1 MASRGRRLAVA
12 LILLALLLSAGRWAS
27 AFLADRLWEAAVSER
42 VAQAGA
48 RRAVLALG
56 LELSVLVL
64 AVVWFTTQFV
74 IAARIALPDRPPPE
88 RNAAKTWPSQLP
100 RWSLVVL
107 AVVMGGLL
115 GSGAGAWL
123 DELLL
128 TLGGLRFG
136 VLDPLLGADLGVFL
150 QRFPLWLDL
159 QHKALL
165 LIASGLGGVLLIHI
179 AGETVRVTKRR
190 LWLWPQ
196 ARAQLGVLLALL
208 ALVLG
213 WSCMLEPYRLA
224 AGLRGPLLPSEFLL
238 RSLIWRIQAGLAAGA
253 ALVSLLWWFRLRAS
267 AVIALWS
274 LFGLSLVVGRGL
286 PLHGDTATEDPSW
299 QIAGRALDS
308 VAFQLSGLESPPR
321 WSQVPAGSLRPSLW
335 DDTVL
340 AQAAGDSSQKLSEPR
355 RGWIPVA
362 GNEQPVWFAVREPRG
377 QGASLLALSDDRV
390 AASGGLMAW
399 HQADSLPTPEVGS
412 VRALAPS
419 VIRPLAPRLRVS
431 SEGPG
436 VALGSWARRIMLAWA
451 LQAPDAFRGTGES
464 RIVWRLDPA
473 ERLAAVAPFVHWTA
487 PRARIVGSALY
498 WQSDGLLSSSLFPSS
513 SRVDWG
519 SGRASMLRSTFLGL
533 VDAASGEVRVF
544 QRDAADSLAAAW
556 ARITRPLIE
565 PAAAVPSSL
574 REHEAYSDELL
585 LAQAKVLEGKAWKA
599 GRLERLPGGTGILPP
614 AEPGGSEYLVPFLR
628 NASPG
633 VGALLLAWRTSAGD
647 SLRLIRLDSL
657 WTVDG
662 SNQLSSR
669 WEMFPFQQAIHDS
682 VQAVGGNFVR
692 GQVRF
697 ALAAEGVMAAQP
709 AWSVNAGGRA
719 QLVLLNV
726 ALGRRSGADRMELGA
741 GRNLVEAWKNF
752 RHEPTP
758 IAAGSSAQ
766 AILDRARILMLHLD
780 SAQKRGDLQ
789 ELGRT
794 IAELRDLLRRP

>member
-12 LILLALLLSAGRWAS
+12 LVLLALILSAGRWA
-27 AFLADRLWEAAVSER
+27 ATFLADRLWEAAVSER

-48 RRAVLALG
+48 RRAVLGLG
-56 LELSVLVL
+56 LELSVVIL
-64 AVVWFTTQFV
+64 AALWFTSQFV

-88 RNAAKTWPSQLP
+88 RNAAKVWPSQLP

-107 AVVMGGLL
+107 ALLMGGLL

-136 VLDPLLGADLGVFL
+136 VPDPLLGADLGVFL

-165 LIASGLGGVLLIHI
+165 LVASTLGGVLLIHL
-179 AGETVRVTKRR
+179 AGETVRLTKRR

-196 ARAQLGVLLALL
+196 ARAQLAVLLALL

-213 WSCMLEPYRLA
+213 WSCLLEPFRFA
-224 AGLRGPLLPSEFLL
+224 AGLRGPLLPSEFLS
-238 RSLIWRIQAGLAAGA
+238 RSLIWRIQAGFAAGT
-253 ALVSLLWWFRLRAS
+253 ALVTLLWGFRLRAS
-267 AVIALWS
+267 AAVVLWV
-274 LFGLSLVVGRGL
+274 LFGLSLLVGRSL

-308 VAFQLSGLESPPR
+308 VAFQLSGLDAPPR
-321 WSQVPAGSLRPSLW
+321 WSQVPAAALRPSLW

-340 AQAAGDSSQKLSEPR
+340 AQAAADSAQLSEPR
-355 RGWIPVA
+355 RGWMSVA
-362 GNEQPVWFAVREPRG
+362 GSDQPVWFAVREPRG
-377 QGASLLALSDDRV
+377 RGAALLALSDDRV
-390 AASGGLMAW
+390 AASGGLMVW
-399 HQADSLPTPEVGS
+399 HQSDSVPTPEAGGL
-412 VRALAPS
+412 RALAPA

-431 SEGPG
+431 SEGSG
-436 VALGSWARRIMLAWA
+436 VALGNWARRTMLAWA
-451 LQAPDAFRGTGES
+451 LQAPEAFRGPGES
-464 RIVWRLDPA
+464 RISWRLDPA
-473 ERLAAVAPFVHWTA
+473 ERLTAVAPFAHWTA
-487 PRARIVGSALY
+487 PRVRIVGGALY
-498 WQSDGLLSSSLFPSS
+498 WQSDGLLSSSLLPSS
-513 SRVDWG
+513 ARVDWQNG
-519 SGRASMLRSTFLGL
+519 KASMLRSTFLGV
-533 VDAASGEVRVF
+533 VDAATGEVRVF
-544 QRDAADSLAAAW
+544 QRDAADSLATAW

-565 PAAAVPSSL
+565 PAAAIPRGL

-585 LAQAKVLEGKAWKA
+585 LAQARVLEGKAWRA
-599 GRLERLPGGTGILPP
+599 GRLERLPGGTGVLPP
-614 AEPGGSEYLVPFLR
+614 PEPGGSEFLVPLLR
-628 NASPG
+628 NASIG
-633 VGALLLAWRTSAGD
+633 IGALLVARRTGAGD
-647 SLRLIRLDSL
+647 SLRLVRLDSL
-657 WTVDG
+657 WTVEG

-682 VQAVGGNFVR
+682 VQAAGGTFVR

-709 AWSVNAGGRA
+709 AWSVNPGGNA

-794 IAELRDLLRRP
+794 IAELKDLLRRP

>member
-12 LILLALLLSAGRWAS
+12 LILLALVLSAGRWAS
-27 AFLADRLWEAAVSER
+27 VFLADRLWEASVSER

-48 RRAVLALG
+48 RRAVLAIG
-56 LELSVLVL
+56 LELSVLIL

-74 IAARIALPDRPPPE
+74 IAARIALPDQPPPE
-88 RNAAKTWPSQLP
+88 RNAAKVWPAQLP

-107 AVVMGGLL
+107 ALVMGGLL

-150 QRFPLWLDL
+150 QRVPLWLDL

-165 LIASGLGGVLLIHI
+165 LVGSALGGVLLIHV
-179 AGETVRVTKRR
+179 AGETIRFTKRR
-190 LWLWPQ
+190 LWLWPR
-196 ARAQLGVLLALL
+196 ARAQLAVLLAVL

-213 WSCMLEPYRLA
+213 WSCLLEPYRLA
-224 AGLRGPLLPSEFLL
+224 SGLRGPLLPSEFLL
-238 RSLIWRIQAGLAAGA
+238 RSLVWRIQAGLAAGA

-267 AVIALWS
+267 AVVALWS
-274 LFGLSLVVGRGL
+274 LFGLSLLVGRSL
-286 PLHGDTATEDPSW
+286 PLHGDSATEDPAW
-299 QIAGRALDS
+299 QIAARALDS
-308 VAFQLSGLESPPR
+308 VAFQLSGLDAPPR
-321 WSQVPAGSLRPSLW
+321 WSQAPAGSLRPSLW

-340 AQAAGDSSQKLSEPR
+340 AQAATDSAQLSEPR
-355 RGWIPVA
+355 RGWIPGA
-362 GNEQPVWFAVREPRG
+362 AHDQPVWFAVRESPG

-390 AASGGLMAW
+390 GTSGGLMAW
-399 HQADSLPTPEVGS
+399 HLADTVPIPEVGS
-412 VRALAPS
+412 LRALAPA

-431 SEGPG
+431 REGTG
-436 VALGSWARRIMLAWA
+436 VALGNWARRTMLAWA
-451 LQAPDAFRGTGES
+451 LQAPDAFRGPGES
-464 RIVWRLDPA
+464 RIAWRLDPA
-473 ERLAAVAPFVHWTA
+473 QRLTAVAPFVHWTA
-487 PRARIVGSALY
+487 PRARMVRGALY

-513 SRVDWG
+513 ARVDWG
-519 SGRASMLRSTFLGL
+519 SGKASMLRSTLMGV

-544 QRDAADSLAAAW
+544 QRAPEDSLAAAW

-565 PAAAVPSSL
+565 PTAAIPREL
-574 REHEAYSDELL
+574 REHEAYPDELL

-599 GRLERLPGGTGILPP
+599 GKLEHLPGGTGILPP

-628 NASPG
+628 NSNTG
-633 VGALLLAWRTSAGD
+633 VGALLLAWRTEAGD
-647 SLRLIRLDSL
+647 SLRLVRLDSL

-682 VQAVGGNFVR
+682 VQAAGGSFVR

-697 ALAAEGVMAAQP
+697 ALAQEGVMAAQP
-709 AWSVNAGGRA
+709 AWSVSPGGHA

-780 SAQKRGDLQ
+780 SAKKRGDLG
-789 ELGRT
+789 EVDRT
-794 IAELRDLLRRP
+794 IAELKDLLRRP